1 MWHFFKHRVFSFK
14 FENVSIT
21 YENKNEEWDIYSDSD
36 NNKSNKF
43 YSKIKHQT
51 GEFKFSNCKNILFE

>member
-36 NNKSNKF
+36 NNKSNKN
-43 YSKIKHQT
+43 T
-51 GEFKFSNCKNILFE
+51 SNRYWNVNQRILLI